1 MQYLIIVGCHP
12 TVIQI
17 GLTYCFLRRSE
28 DQSSIHAYIY
38 IYILRHIYIY
48 IYLISTQSQSHVEEL
63 IGGQS
68 WGVLEVQQIDIPEN
82 ESLSFFGG
90 STKIQVQA
98 SLKQPR
104 Y

>member
-1 MQYLIIVGCHP
+1 M
-12 TVIQI
+12 
-17 GLTYCFLRRSE
+17 S
-28 DQSSIHAYIY
+28 YIY
-38 IYILRHIYIY
+38 IYIYYIILYIY
-48 IYLISTQSQSHVEEL
+48 VISTQSQGHVEEL

-68 WGVLEVQQIDIPEN
+68 WGVLEVLQLDIPEN
-82 ESLSFFGG
+82 ESLSFFFGG